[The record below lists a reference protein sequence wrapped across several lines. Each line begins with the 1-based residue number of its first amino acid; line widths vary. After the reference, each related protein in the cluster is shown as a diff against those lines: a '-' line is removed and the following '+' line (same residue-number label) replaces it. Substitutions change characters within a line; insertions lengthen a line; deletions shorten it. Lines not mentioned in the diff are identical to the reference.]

1 MASID
6 DDHINNDDDNDDIHD
21 DDLAGWLEQRDGTLG
36 TSALAARQAGLNLF
50 FTSTFYILYSSY
62 FLSIAGVPLLPH
74 GGALLDARPRRRGDA
89 RPPSLLCHAL
99 RRLQAGTGPR
109 RHMVAAGGD
118 DGHDGVDNGGL
129 EN

>member
-1 MASID
+1 MEPLYHSPIS
-6 DDHINNDDDNDDIHD
+6 
-21 DDLAGWLEQRDGTLG
+21 GWVEQRDGALG
-36 TSALAARQAGLNLF
+36 TSPLAARQAGLNLF
-50 FTSTFYILYSSY
+50 FIYSLLYLISFYISYSSY

-109 RHMVAAGGD
+109 RRTIAGCGD
-118 DGHDGVDNGGL
+118 DGHNAVDNDGL